1 MQSMQSSA
9 HKSDTSLR
17 AFHTSNV
24 YACNIYS
31 YRTHAYAFA
40 LSQVF
45 HAYRHAGVCMCTC
58 TYATRLQHRTHDK
71 GTSRVTTSR
80 SCVDLIREIGLCGF
94 ATLVQ
99 TAEMPCLPIGVCVC
113 VCACKGWCLRACIL
127 MLINHTQASAH
138 TRVHACTETLLDT
151 YVCTYVRACV
161 CVMCVVLLLLTR
173 DALQPNTPTSV
184 IYIQT
189 CHTVWFACVW
199 ACHVMALRL
208 VCF

>member
-80 SCVDLIREIGLCGF
+80 WCVDLIREIGLCGF

-113 VCACKGWCLRACIL
+113 VC
-127 MLINHTQASAH
+127 
-138 TRVHACTETLLDT
+138 V
-151 YVCTYVRACV
+151 CV
-161 CVMCVVLLLLTR
+161 CVQGMVLARMHPHVDQSHTRICAYTCACLYRNPLRHLCMHVHTCMCL
-173 DALQPNTPTSV
+173 
-184 IYIQT
+184 
-189 CHTVWFACVW
+189 
-199 ACHVMALRL
+199 CHVCCSSFAHS
-208 VCF
+208 